1 MVVCQA
7 AFLLGGKISF
17 NKPLKKKNTC
27 YDFKTGRRLE
37 SDRLNLLLERRV
49 MMDNS
54 RRRRADRK
62 PFSSVRTFAASFQR
76 TQESKGWGRSVFTEV
91 RSELESRGQPDLE
104 LSFGCFRV
112 RLLLSSVQEQPKL
125 HT

>member
-37 SDRLNLLLERRV
+37 SDRLNLLLKRRV

-54 RRRRADRK
+54 RRRADRK

-76 TQESKGWGRSVFTEV
+76 TQESKGWGRSLCSQ
-91 RSELESRGQPDLE
+91 R
-104 LSFGCFRV
+104 
-112 RLLLSSVQEQPKL
+112 
-125 HT
+125 